1 MDVEDAWMLLIR
13 SAARSFVPV
22 VVATLVAGCA
32 IGPNYKRPSAP
43 VTDNYKNPVI
53 TSAPALPDEWWTLFN
68 DPILND
74 LESQVIVNNQNIAQ
88 ASAAYM
94 QARAVVRQDRSNLLP
109 SIDLNGGVTRS
120 VSGAPGFVL
129 GGTSGSSGLVTS
141 GTKSTTYQLA
151 ASTDWELDVWGR
163 LRRTLENARD
173 SAQASAADLANAEL
187 SARSQLATAYLQ
199 LRGADAQRKLLS
211 DTEVAYARTLTITQN
226 KYKVGVS
233 ARTDVLQAQSQLL
246 SAQDQEQSEILQR
259 DQLENAI
266 AALIGKPASG
276 FQVAA
281 RDTWEIPSPDIPAG
295 VPSELLQRRPDISN
309 VERQMAAANATIG
322 VNEANYF
329 PAITLTGSYGFL
341 STAASTLFQRKGLTE
356 SVGGSLTQTLLDF
369 GGRRAQVDQAR
380 RAYDAAVASYR
391 QTVLTAFQDV
401 ENDLAGADIYK
412 KEFDLRRQNSE
423 ALDLTE
429 SLTLN
434 EYKAGTVDF
443 TTVVVAETAALS
455 ARLQLAQMR
464 VLQQTTAVTLITD
477 LGGGWKAPDYSHY
490 Q

>member
-1 MDVEDAWMLLIR
+1 MSPIR
-13 SAARSFVPV
+13 CAARCLVPV
-22 VVATLVAGCA
+22 AVATLLAGCA
-32 IGPNYKRPSAP
+32 LGPNYKRPPAA
-43 VTDNYKNPVI
+43 VTESYKNPVA
-53 TSAPALPDEWWTLFN
+53 SAPAPPDEWWTLFN

-74 LESQVIVNNQNIAQ
+74 LESQVIVNNQNIAE
-88 ASAAYM
+88 AVAAYM

-109 SIDLNGGVTRS
+109 SIDLTGGATRS
-120 VSGAPGFVL
+120 I
-129 GGTSGSSGLVTS
+129 S
-141 GTKSTTYQLA
+141 GTVGGAGSTGLGSTNSTTYQLA

-173 SAQASAADLANAEL
+173 SAQASAADLAYAQL

-211 DTEVAYARTLTITQN
+211 DTQVAYARTLTITQN
-226 KYKVGVS
+226 KYKGGVS
-233 ARTDVLQAQSQLL
+233 ARTDVLQAQSQLF
-246 SAQDQEQSEILQR
+246 SAQDQEQAEILQR
-259 DQLENAI
+259 DQLENAV

-276 FQVAA
+276 FQIAA
-281 RDTWEIPSPDIPAG
+281 RDTWDIPTPQIPAG
-295 VPSELLQRRPDISN
+295 VPSELLQRRPDIAN

-322 VNEANYF
+322 VQEANYF

-341 STAASTLFQRKGLTE
+341 STAVSTLFKSASLTK
-356 SVGGSLTQTLLDF
+356 SVGGSLSQTLLDF

-380 RAYDAAVASYR
+380 RAYEQAVASYR

-401 ENDLAGADIYK
+401 ENDLAGADIYQ
-412 KEFDLRRQNSE
+412 KEFELRRQNSE

-429 SLTLN
+429 KLTLN
-434 EYKAGTVDF
+434 EYTAGTVDF
-443 TTVVVAETAALS
+443 TTVVVAQTAALS
-455 ARLQLAQMR
+455 ARLSLAQMK
-464 VLQQTTAVTLITD
+464 VSQQTTSVTLITD

>member
-1 MDVEDAWMLLIR
+1 MLSFC
-13 SAARSFVPV
+13 SAARSVVPV
-22 VVATLVAGCA
+22 AVATLLVGCA
-32 IGPNYKRPSAP
+32 IGPNYKRPPAAFTP
-43 VTDNYKNPVI
+43 NYKNPVA
-53 TSAPALPDEWWTLFN
+53 TAPTLPDEWWTLFN
-68 DPILND
+68 DPVLND
-74 LESQVIVNNQNIAQ
+74 LESQVIVNNQNIAE

-109 SIDLNGGVTRS
+109 SIDLTGGATRS
-120 VSGAPGFVL
+120 ISGTPGYVV
-129 GGTSGSSGLVTS
+129 GGSSGAGGLISGSTTS
-141 GTKSTTYQLA
+141 NTYQLA

-211 DTEVAYARTLTITQN
+211 DTEVAYARTVTITQN
-226 KYKVGVS
+226 KYRSGVS
-233 ARTDVLQAQSQLL
+233 ARTDVLQAQSQLF
-246 SAQDQEQSEILQR
+246 SAQDQEQAEILQR

-276 FQVAA
+276 YQIAA
-281 RDTWEIPSPDIPAG
+281 LDTWNIPTPPIPAG
-295 VPSELLQRRPDISN
+295 VPSELLQRRPDIANS
-309 VERQMAAANATIG
+309 ERQMAAANATIG
-322 VNEANYF
+322 VQQANYF

-341 STAASTLFQRKGLTE
+341 STAVSTLFQSANLTK
-356 SVGGSLTQTLLDF
+356 SVGASLSQTLLDF
-369 GGRRAQVDQAR
+369 GGRKAQVDQAR
-380 RAYDAAVASYR
+380 RAYDQAVASYR

-401 ENDLAGADIYK
+401 ENDLASADIYN
-412 KEFDLRRQNSE
+412 KEFELRRQNSE

-429 SLTLN
+429 RLTLN
-434 EYKAGTVDF
+434 EYTAGTVDF
-443 TTVVVAETAALS
+443 TTVVVAQASALS
-455 ARLQLAQMR
+455 ARLSLAQMK
-464 VLQQTTAVTLITD
+464 VSQQTTAVTLITD

>member
-1 MDVEDAWMLLIR
+1 MLRIR
-13 SAARSFVPV
+13 CAARSLVGV
-22 VVATLVAGCA
+22 AVATLLAGCA
-32 IGPNYKRPSAP
+32 IGPNYKRPDAA
-43 VTDNYKNPVI
+43 VTDHYKNPVA
-53 TSAPALPDEWWTLFN
+53 SNPPLPDEWWTLFH

-74 LESQVIVNNQNIAQ
+74 LEQQVIVSNQNIAE

-109 SIDLNGGVTRS
+109 SIDLTGGVTRS
-120 VSGAPGFVL
+120 IAGSPGYVVGGA
-129 GGTSGSSGLVTS
+129 SGSSGVIAGSST
-141 GTKSTTYQLA
+141 STTYQLA

-163 LRRTLENARD
+163 LRRTLENARE

-187 SARSQLATAYLQ
+187 SARSQLAIAYLQ

-211 DTEVAYARTLTITQN
+211 DTEVAYARTETISEN
-226 KYKVGVS
+226 KYTAGVS
-233 ARTDVLQAQSQLL
+233 ARTDVLQAQSQLY
-246 SAQDQEQSEILQR
+246 SAQDQEQAEILAR

-276 FQVAA
+276 FTIA
-281 RDTWEIPSPDIPAG
+281 RLDTWDIPVPDIPAG
-295 VPSELLQRRPDISN
+295 VPSELLQRRPDIAN
-309 VERQMAAANATIG
+309 VERTMAAANATIG

-341 STAASTLFQRKGLTE
+341 STAASTLFNSAGLTK
-356 SVGGSLTQTLLDF
+356 SVGGSLSQTLLDF

-380 RAYDAAVASYR
+380 RAYDQAVASYR

-401 ENDLAGADIYK
+401 ENDLASADIYL
-412 KEFDLRRQNSE
+412 KEFELRKKNSD

-429 SLTLN
+429 KLTLN

-443 TTVVVAETAALS
+443 TTVVVAQTAALS

-464 VLQQTTAVTLITD
+464 VSQQTTAVSLITD
-477 LGGGWKAPDYSHY
+477 LGGGWTMPDYTHY